1 MNDLFLSDSFKRYKD
16 LEHQVCIDDMQAGGE
31 AWKETVNLDGFF
43 KEIENVKHDMRA
55 AVQLYKRLQ
64 EANEESKLIHDAKSM
79 KELSARMDSD
89 VEQVLKLVKIIKG
102 KLETLELSNADQRKL
117 PGCGAGSSSDRT
129 RTSVLNG
136 LAKKLKD
143 MMDDF
148 QGLRTKIGSEY
159 KETVQ
164 RRYFTI
170 TGEKANEEMIE
181 NLISSGASETLLQKA
196 IEEQGRGQVLD
207 TVQEI
212 QERHDYVKEMEKSLI
227 ELHQVFLDM
236 AALVD
241 AQGQQLNDIESHV
254 ARANSF
260 VRRGNVQLELAKDYQ
275 KNNRKWACIAIVI
288 STCVVIILLLPVYL
302 HFKS

>member
-16 LEHQVCIDDMQAGGE
+16 LEHQVCIDDMQAGSE

-43 KEIENVKHDMRA
+43 KEIENVKHDMGA
-55 AVQLYKRLQ
+55 VVQLYKRLQ

-117 PGCGAGSSSDRT
+117 PSCGAGSSSDRT
-129 RTSVLNG
+129 RTSVLSG
-136 LAKKLKD
+136 LAKKFKD

-148 QGLRTKIGSEY
+148 QGLRTKMGSEY

-212 QERHDYVKEMEKSLI
+212 QERHDAVKEMEKSLI

-260 VRRGNVQLELAKDYQ
+260 VRQGNLQLEVAKDYQ

-288 STCVVIILLLPVYL
+288 GTSAVIILLLPVYL

>member
-16 LEHQVCIDDMQAGGE
+16 LEHQVYIDDMQAGGE

-55 AVQLYKRLQ
+55 VVQLYKRLQ
-64 EANEESKLIHDAKSM
+64 EANEENKLIHDAKSM
-79 KELSARMDSD
+79 KELRARMDSD

-102 KLETLELSNADQRKL
+102 KLETLELSNAEQRKL

-148 QGLRTKIGSEY
+148 QGLRAKMGSEY

-164 RRYFTI
+164 GRYFTI

-212 QERHDYVKEMEKSLI
+212 QERHDAVKEMEKSLV

-236 AALVD
+236 GQLVD

-260 VRRGNVQLELAKDYQ
+260 VRQGNVQLEVAKDYQ

-288 STCVVIILLLPVYL
+288 GTCVVIILLLPVYL

>member
-55 AVQLYKRLQ
+55 VVQLYKRLQ

-79 KELSARMDSD
+79 KELRARMDSH

-102 KLETLELSNADQRKL
+102 KLETLELSNADQR
-117 PGCGAGSSSDRT
+117 
-129 RTSVLNG
+129 
-136 LAKKLKD
+136 
-143 MMDDF
+143 
-148 QGLRTKIGSEY
+148 
-159 KETVQ
+159 
-164 RRYFTI
+164 
-170 TGEKANEEMIE
+170 EKANEEMIE

-212 QERHDYVKEMEKSLI
+212 QERHDAVKEMEKSLI

-260 VRRGNVQLELAKDYQ
+260 VRRGNVQLEVAKDYQ

-288 STCVVIILLLPVYL
+288 GTCVVIILLLPVYL
-302 HFKS
+302 HFNS

>member
-43 KEIENVKHDMRA
+43 KEIENVKHDMKA
-55 AVQLYKRLQ
+55 VVQLYKRLQ

-148 QGLRTKIGSEY
+148 QGLRTKMGSEY

-164 RRYFTI
+164 RRCFTI
-170 TGEKANEEMIE
+170 TGEKANEETIE

-212 QERHDYVKEMEKSLI
+212 QERHDAVKEMEKSLI

-260 VRRGNVQLELAKDYQ
+260 VRRGNVQLEVAKDYQ

>member
-16 LEHQVCIDDMQAGGE
+16 LGHQVYIDDMEAGGE

-43 KEIENVKHDMRA
+43 KEIENVQHDMRVV
-55 AVQLYKRLQ
+55 VQLYKGLE
-64 EANEESKLIHDAKSM
+64 EANEESKLVHDAKTM
-79 KELSARMDSD
+79 KVLRARMDSD
-89 VEQVLKLVKIIKG
+89 IAQVLKLVKIIKG
-102 KLETLELSNADQRKL
+102 KLETLELSNADHRKL

-136 LAKKLKD
+136 LAKKLKG

-148 QGLRTKIGSEY
+148 QALRAKMGAEY

-170 TGEKANEEMIE
+170 TGEKANNEMIE
-181 NLISSGASETLLQKA
+181 NLISSGQGETLLQKA

-212 QERHDYVKEMEKSLI
+212 QERYDAVKEMEKSLI

-241 AQGQQLNDIESHV
+241 AQGQHLNDIESNV
-254 ARANSF
+254 ARADSF
-260 VRRGNVQLELAKDYQ
+260 VRRGAVQLEQAKDYQ
-275 KNNRKWACIAIVI
+275 KSSRKWTCIAIVI
-288 STCVVIILLLPVYL
+288 VICVLIILLVPILL
-302 HFKS
+302 HFNS

>member
-55 AVQLYKRLQ
+55 VVQLYKRLQ
-64 EANEESKLIHDAKSM
+64 EANEESKLIHEAKSM
-79 KELSARMDSD
+79 KELHARMDSD

-148 QGLRTKIGSEY
+148 QGLRTKMGSEY

-212 QERHDYVKEMEKSLI
+212 QERHDAVKEMEKSLI

-260 VRRGNVQLELAKDYQ
+260 VRRGNVQLEVAKDYQ

-288 STCVVIILLLPVYL
+288 GTCVVIILLLPVYL
-302 HFKS
+302 DFKS

>member
-43 KEIENVKHDMRA
+43 KEIENVKYDMRA
-55 AVQLYKRLQ
+55 VVQLYKRLQ

-89 VEQVLKLVKIIKG
+89 LEQVLKLVKIIEG

-117 PGCGAGSSSDRT
+117 PCCGAGSSSDRT

-148 QGLRTKIGSEY
+148 QGLRTKMGSEY

-212 QERHDYVKEMEKSLI
+212 QERHDAVKEMEKSLI

-260 VRRGNVQLELAKDYQ
+260 VRRGNVQLEVAKDYQ

-288 STCVVIILLLPVYL
+288 GTCVVIILLLPVYL